1 MCFSMRFLPRSQYM
15 RKEASII
22 IHQLRTAVHPQK
34 KLMEIW
40 RDLEEFDEQD
50 KEETLDDLD
59 ARRQELMAAGDEE
72 FGNMLEKIITDI
84 RIGIK
89 PPQPKVVP
97 KRF

>member
-1 MCFSMRFLPRSQYM
+1 M

-40 RDLEEFDEQD
+40 RDLEQFDEAD

>member
-1 MCFSMRFLPRSQYM
+1 MENAMK
-15 RKEASII
+15 KEASII
-22 IHQLRTAVHPQK
+22 IHQLRTAVHPEK

-40 RDLEEFDEQD
+40 RELELYEDEE
-50 KEETLDDLD
+50 KEETLADLD
-59 ARRQELMAAGDEE
+59 TKRQEFMAQGDEE

-89 PPQPKVVP
+89 PPQPKNVP

>member
-1 MCFSMRFLPRSQYM
+1 M

-40 RDLEEFDEQD
+40 RDLEQFNEHD
-50 KEETLDDLD
+50 KEETLNDLD

-84 RIGIK
+84 RIGVK

-97 KRF
+97 KQF

>member
-1 MCFSMRFLPRSQYM
+1 M

-40 RDLEEFDEQD
+40 RDLEDFDEKD
-50 KEETLDDLD
+50 REETLDDLD
-59 ARRQELMAAGDEE
+59 VRRQELMAAGDEE

-84 RIGIK
+84 RIGVK

-97 KRF
+97 KQF

>member
-1 MCFSMRFLPRSQYM
+1 MILTCVEFMK
-15 RKEASII
+15 KEATII
-22 IHQLRTAVHPQK
+22 IHQIRTAVHPHK

-40 RDLEEFDEQD
+40 RDLEEFDEKD

-89 PPQPKVVP
+89 PPQPKNVP
-97 KRF
+97 KQF

>member
-1 MCFSMRFLPRSQYM
+1 M

-22 IHQLRTAVHPQK
+22 IHQLRTAVDPQK
-34 KLMEIW
+34 KLMQIW
-40 RDLEEFDEQD
+40 RDLEEFSDHD

-84 RIGIK
+84 RIGVK
-89 PPQPKVVP
+89 PPQPRVVP

>member
-1 MCFSMRFLPRSQYM
+1 M

-22 IHQLRTAVHPQK
+22 IHQLRTAVHPHK

-40 RDLEEFDEQD
+40 RELELYEEHEKEQV
-50 KEETLDDLD
+50 LDDLD
-59 ARRQELMAAGDEE
+59 TKRQEFMAQGDEE

-84 RIGIK
+84 RIGVK
-89 PPQPKVVP
+89 PPQPKNVP

>member
-1 MCFSMRFLPRSQYM
+1 MRFPPAWEYM

-22 IHQLRTAVHPQK
+22 IHQLRTAVHPRK

-40 RDLEEFDEQD
+40 RDLEEFDKKD

-84 RIGIK
+84 RIGVK

>member
-1 MCFSMRFLPRSQYM
+1 M

-34 KLMEIW
+34 KLMQIW
-40 RDLEEFDEQD
+40 RDLDEFNEKD
-50 KEETLDDLD
+50 KEETLNDLD
-59 ARRQELMAAGDEE
+59 ARRQELMATGDEE
-72 FGNMLEKIITDI
+72 FGNMLEKIITAI

-89 PPQPKVVP
+89 RPQPNIVP

>member
-1 MCFSMRFLPRSQYM
+1 M
-15 RKEASII
+15 RKEAKII

-40 RDLEEFDEQD
+40 RELEEYDEDD
-50 KEETLDDLD
+50 KQETLDDLD
-59 ARRQELMAAGDEE
+59 TERQDLMARGDED

-84 RIGIK
+84 RIGVK
-89 PPQPKVVP
+89 PPKFNNVP

>member
-1 MCFSMRFLPRSQYM
+1 MDM

-22 IHQLRTAVHPQK
+22 IHQLRTAVHPEK

-40 RDLEEFDEQD
+40 RELELYEEDE
-50 KEETLDDLD
+50 KEETLNDLD
-59 ARRQELMAAGDEE
+59 IIRQDLMAQGDEE

-89 PPQPKVVP
+89 PPQPKNVP

>member
-1 MCFSMRFLPRSQYM
+1 M

-40 RDLEEFDEQD
+40 RDLEDFDEKD
-50 KEETLDDLD
+50 REETLDDLD

-84 RIGIK
+84 RIGVK

-97 KRF
+97 KQF